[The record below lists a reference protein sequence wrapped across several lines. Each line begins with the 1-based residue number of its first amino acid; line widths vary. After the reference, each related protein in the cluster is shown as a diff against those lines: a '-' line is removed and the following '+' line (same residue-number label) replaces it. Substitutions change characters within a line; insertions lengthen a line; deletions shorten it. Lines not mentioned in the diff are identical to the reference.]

1 MVRLTALNIH
11 PVKSM
16 AIRPVTSA
24 DVSHGGLATDRSWGV
39 VDADGVV
46 LTAREEHALFSITPD
61 TRATDSSLSAALRLR
76 AADLPDLLL
85 EEPTGELT
93 RAKVH
98 SQELQ
103 GVPAGAEADA
113 WVRKAL
119 GRDGVRLVWCVDPT
133 RRTLNPAH
141 SRPEDFTA
149 YADGYP
155 VTIASE
161 SSLRQLN
168 DWITEGALERG
179 EEPPAPLPMARFRPN
194 LVVDADTPFAEDHWS
209 SVVIGDVRFRVA
221 KPTDRCVMTTID
233 LESLKTGKEPIRTL
247 ARHRLVDHKTMFAIN
262 LIPETTGRISVGDA
276 VEVA

>member
-1 MVRLTALNIH
+1 
-11 PVKSM
+11 
-16 AIRPVTSA
+16 
-24 DVSHGGLATDRSWGV
+24 
-39 VDADGVV
+39 
-46 LTAREEHALFSITPD
+46 LTAREVHALFAITAD
-61 TRATDSSLSAALRLR
+61 TPATDASVTSALRLR

-85 EEPTGELT
+85 DEPTGSST
-93 RAKVH
+93 RAKVF
-98 SQELQ
+98 SNELQ
-103 GVPAGAEADA
+103 GIPAGPGADG

-119 GRDGVRLVWCVDPT
+119 GRDDVRLVWCADPT

-141 SRPEDFTA
+141 SRAEDFTA

-194 LVVDADTPFAEDHWS
+194 LVVDSETPFAEDDWT

-247 ARHRLVDHKTMFAIN
+247 ARHRLFDHKTMFAIH
-262 LIPETTGRISVGDA
+262 LIPESTGRISVGD
-276 VEVA
+276 EVTVA